1 MPRLIPPPAGLLLA
15 LATALPAAV
24 IAAPAAPAAVPGCVA
39 RPAAGAAPS
48 PPPAALDYAALNR
61 LLLNPEVG
69 ERLSGLPGAIDRL
82 ARSRAPEVALVRP
95 RLQLALAQ
103 AQAGSGHAEAAIA
116 TLKQLPLDS
125 AQAPEALQLLA
136 ELEVARARPAAARRW
151 LQQLAEL
158 FPDDA
163 RAVQALLRAA
173 ELAPDTA
180 LADLQRAVALADQG
194 REAAQ
199 HWLARSH
206 DADFMDDVEA
216 LPPALWRLAKATLTD
231 REFARA
237 DAAQVEAGRQLQC
250 LASLQQARAQLQQ
263 DNPRLLA
270 DLTATVDAL
279 DEQLETAR
287 AGMPARERRYLEA
300 AAAWKACGRQRHD
313 CAPAQAERDRLGRD
327 LTGWRNRLRDL
338 EQKRDYL
345 HASERRL
352 AARWQRE
359 QAATVAAE
367 QRLADRR
374 GEEHALMK
382 WLLQDT
388 LAAALDDREALVA
401 EARFRLAAAQE
412 IQVRTELKAAPRQ
425 P

>member
-1 MPRLIPPPAGLLLA
+1 MPRPVSPPAGLLLA
-15 LATALPAAV
+15 LATTLPALAL
-24 IAAPAAPAAVPGCVA
+24 AAPAAPAAVPGCVA
-39 RPAAGAAPS
+39 RPAADTTVSA
-48 PPPAALDYAALNR
+48 PPAALDYAALNR
-61 LLLNPEVG
+61 LLLAPEVG

-82 ARSRAPEVALVRP
+82 ARSRAPEAALVRP
-95 RLQLALAQ
+95 RLQLALAR
-103 AQAGSGHAEAAIA
+103 AQAGSGRTEAAIA

-136 ELEVARARPAAARRW
+136 ELELARSRPAAARRW

-163 RAVQALLRAA
+163 RAVQGLWRAA

-180 LADLQRAVALADQG
+180 VADLQQAAALADQG
-194 REAAQ
+194 RAAAEQ
-199 HWLARSH
+199 WLARSQ

-216 LPPALWRLAKATLTD
+216 LPPALWRLAKATLTE
-231 REFARA
+231 REFGRA
-237 DAAQVEAGRQLQC
+237 DAAQAEAGRQLQC
-250 LASLQQARAQLQQ
+250 LARLQQARAQLQQ
-263 DNPRLLA
+263 ENPRLLA
-270 DLTATVDAL
+270 DLAATVDTL
-279 DEQLETAR
+279 DEQLDAAR
-287 AGMPARERRYLEA
+287 AGLPARERRYLDA
-300 AAAWKACGRQRHD
+300 AAAWKECRRQGQD
-313 CAPAQAERDRLGRD
+313 CATAQAARDRQGRE

-345 HASERRL
+345 RGSERRL

-388 LAAALDDREALVA
+388 LATALDDREALVA
-401 EARFRLAAAQE
+401 EARFRLAAAQDA
-412 IQVRTELKAAPRQ
+412 QVRAAMGARPL
-425 P
+425 PP